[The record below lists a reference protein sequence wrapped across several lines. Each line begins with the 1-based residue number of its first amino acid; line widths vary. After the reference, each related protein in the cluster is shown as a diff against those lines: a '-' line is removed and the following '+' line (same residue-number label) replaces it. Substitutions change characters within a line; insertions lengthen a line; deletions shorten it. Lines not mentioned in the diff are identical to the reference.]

1 MKDCCGKRLIMAWNA
16 KRDEEGMHE
25 AERESGIV
33 LQERELLD
41 LKDHFESGVF
51 AQLVKTASTPGN
63 KPQKINLAGRIVT
76 RTTVTVADLPIYGI
90 MVTFSQ
96 GKTFCK
102 ISIRRLAALLE
113 KLNIQLNENV

>member
-1 MKDCCGKRLIMAWNA
+1 M
-16 KRDEEGMHE
+16 
-25 AERESGIV
+25 

-41 LKDHFESGVF
+41 LKDHFESGIF